1 MDNIWGTDGSLWKP
15 MGNLC
20 KSFGK
25 PFAKVTLLNCGEVA
39 STKPG
44 EEVKSEDG
52 AGEEQSSQ

>member
-1 MDNIWGTDGSLWKP
+1 
-15 MGNLC
+15 
-20 KSFGK
+20 
-25 PFAKVTLLNCGEVA
+25 LLNCGEVA